1 MIPPALEAAIRQRLA
16 TLEAAIPL
24 HRAGRM
30 TEAEMRPMRL
40 ALCFHQ
46 QADPERFM
54 LRVRIPYGEM
64 SAEEAEAIA
73 SLAQAGGD
81 ARVLHL
87 TTRQCLQLHDL
98 RLDEGAEAVRYL
110 LDHGLATAGS
120 CGNAVRNVAACERA
134 GICPDEIADAAGVAR
149 ELSDAL
155 AIHPGHPLPR
165 KFKIA
170 VSGCRT
176 DCACALMQDAG
187 WVARSADGP
196 DGPTFDLWGGGGLGA
211 RPRAAVPLAE
221 GVPASHI
228 VEVTRALVD
237 LFDVEGDRT
246 NRKRAR
252 LKFVVER
259 LGAEEIR
266 ARLHA
271 AVGPLPAPPL
281 RDGTTAHAPRV
292 APLLGPQ
299 RWFRTNVQ
307 PQRDPRRLTCVV
319 TVGEGDIRPAELRV
333 VADTARRFGSGA
345 VRLTDGQN
353 LLVLGVPT
361 ASVGSVYQA
370 LRSAGLGRA
379 DAGCASDP
387 IACPGRDVCGLAFTS
402 ARTAARAIRE
412 RLVSEETLVAVLGR
426 CKIQVSGCPNGCAR
440 HATAHVGAQGLVRG
454 AERRPFY
461 RLWRGGV
468 CAAPDA
474 GGRLAEPLPG
484 AVAEE
489 DLAERV
495 VRELRQ
501 QAVRLGAERE
511 AETEPKA
518 VEET

>member
-1 MIPPALEAAIRQRLA
+1 MIPPALEEAIRRRLA
-16 TLEAAIPL
+16 ALEAAIPRY
-24 HRAGRM
+24 RAGRM
-30 TEAEMRPMRL
+30 TEAEMRPVRL
-40 ALCFHQ
+40 ALCLHQ

-54 LRVRIPYGEM
+54 LRVRIPGGEA
-64 SAEEAEAIA
+64 SAEATDAIA
-73 SLAQAGGD
+73 ALAQAVGD
-81 ARVLHL
+81 AHSVHL
-87 TTRQCLQLHDL
+87 TTRQCFQLHNL

-110 LDHGLATAGS
+110 LDHSLATAGS

-134 GICPDEIADAAGVAR
+134 GICPDEIADAHAVAR
-149 ELSDAL
+149 ALSDGL
-155 AIHPGHPLPR
+155 AVYPDHPLPR

-170 VSGCRT
+170 VSGCRA
-176 DCACALMQDAG
+176 DCACALVQDAG

-221 GVPASHI
+221 GVPASRI
-228 VEVTRALVD
+228 VEMTRALID

-259 LGAEEIR
+259 LGAEGIR

-271 AVGPLPAPPL
+271 AVGPLPVPPPH
-281 RDGTTAHAPRV
+281 DGTTADAPRV

-307 PQRDPRRLTCVV
+307 PERGSQRFTCTV
-319 TVGEGDIRPAELRV
+319 TVGEGDIRPADLRV
-333 VADTARRFGSGA
+333 VARAARRFGSGT
-345 VRLTDGQN
+345 VRLSDGQN
-353 LLVLGVPT
+353 LLVPGVPT
-361 ASVGSVYQA
+361 ASLGSVYQA

-387 IACPGRDVCGLAFTS
+387 IACPGRDVCALAFTS

-412 RLVSEETLVAVLGR
+412 RLASEETLVAALGR
-426 CKIQVSGCPNGCAR
+426 CRIQVSGCPNGCAR
-440 HATAHVGAQGLVRG
+440 HATALVGVQGLVRG

-468 CAAPDA
+468 CAAPDG

-489 DLAERV
+489 DLAEQV
-495 VRELRQ
+495 VGELR
-501 QAVRLGAERE
+501 AYSS
-511 AETEPKA
+511 K
-518 VEET
+518 